1 MLEAHQAVYVSRV
14 DAGGFTTLAAVTG
27 CFHRDC
33 ADFGTDIAQRLCNL
47 GHVLSWCAKRD
58 LTTSWD
64 TLPQLCSSDPRPR
77 ANATEGLDS
86 PTDLPAKSEQK
97 ESRDDE

>member
-1 MLEAHQAVYVSRV
+1 MSDHRIPFVIAYTTAWLVFAWGTFAIVTLRNRV
-14 DAGGFTTLAAVTG
+14 
-27 CFHRDC
+27 R
-33 ADFGTDIAQRLCNL
+33 
-47 GHVLSWCAKRD
+47 AKRD
-58 LTTSWD
+58 LTTSRD